1 MPNPTVQRTG
11 ANRSGWLRSLTF
23 SLAVSRVT
31 SNMKILHILI
41 GLAGCCLWGGCA
53 HDQAQVTSKNPA
65 KPGNA
70 APIGQTATFR
80 VVGTTNGG
88 PLTYQWYSSGTN
100 ITGAT
105 NR

>member
-1 MPNPTVQRTG
+1 
-11 ANRSGWLRSLTF
+11 
-23 SLAVSRVT
+23 
-31 SNMKILHILI
+31 
-41 GLAGCCLWGGCA
+41 
-53 HDQAQVTSKNPA
+53 
-65 KPGNA
+65 
-70 APIGQTATFR
+70 